1 MPTTNG
7 NDNPNPFPTNG
18 VHPLYT
24 SAHVPKPA
32 GAYFDERQAD
42 KAVGFF
48 KYLRHSQGP
57 LAGERFD
64 LTPEQAWV
72 VREAFGWFRADGVRL
87 YRVVYIEVGRGN
99 GKSQLGAGIAGKLLF
114 ADGELNPEV
123 VGAASDRRQATK
135 ICLNRLKAMV
145 RSSPDLKS
153 RAEIIQREIRAKATI
168 GEVVSEGFYE
178 ATSSD
183 VASAWGGSPHGL
195 VVDEL
200 HTQPNRDL
208 WDALVTG
215 MGKRKQPMA
224 WALTTAGWDRES
236 LAWEM
241 HELTRQVSDGEVQQ
255 SNFLGVVWAAPEDAD
270 WTDPETWRLANPMLE
285 GVEGSGIT
293 SSGAPAAITI
303 SYLRE
308 ECEKAKAIPA
318 FQNTF
323 RTMYLSQWVGQ
334 ETRFIPLDVWDK
346 NNEPAQ
352 PAKRMAFGGLDLAST
367 TDLAA
372 FTVVSMRDGK
382 VDVDVH
388 FWAPQEGLRERMRR
402 DRVPYDLW
410 AREGF
415 MTLTP
420 GATIRHEAIRQ
431 KVNEAAVTYNLKD
444 VGYDRWNSSE
454 LVTNL
459 QDDGVEMVD
468 VGQGMSSM
476 SAPTKELLRLVLE
489 QKLRHGNNP
498 VLRWM
503 VNNTQAT
510 VDAAGNVKPDKK
522 RSASRID
529 GVVSTIIA
537 IDGLMRRGMIPD
549 QPQSRWN
556 TTCPACGA
564 IGGNHTMYCSTKG
577 LVPA

>member
-1 MPTTNG
+1 MTE
-7 NDNPNPFPTNG
+7 NPNPFPTNG
-18 VHPLYT
+18 VRPLYT
-24 SAHVPKPA
+24 TAFAPKPD
-32 GAYFDERQAD
+32 GAYFNTREAD
-42 KAVGFF
+42 RAVAFF
-48 KYLRHSQGP
+48 RYLKHSQGP
-57 LAGERFD
+57 LAGQRFE
-64 LTPEQAWV
+64 LTPEQVWV
-72 VREAFGWFRADGVRL
+72 VREAFGWYRADGVRL
-87 YRVVYIEVGRGN
+87 YRTVYIEVGRGN

-145 RSSPDLKS
+145 RSSPDLTG
-153 RAEIIQREIRAKATI
+153 RADILQREIRAKATI
-168 GEVVSEGFYE
+168 GETVSEGFYE

-195 VVDEL
+195 IVDEL

-215 MGKRKQPMA
+215 MGKRRQPMA

-241 HELTRQVSDGEVQQ
+241 HELTRQVQESEVRQE
-255 SNFLGVVWAAPEDAD
+255 NFLGVVWAAPEDDD
-270 WTDPETWRLANPMLE
+270 WTSPETWRRANPMLE
-285 GVEGSGIT
+285 SEDGSGVT
-293 SSGAPAAITI
+293 VSGAPAAITI
-303 SYLRE
+303 SYLRG

-334 ETRFIPLDVWDK
+334 EVRFIPLDVWDK
-346 NNEPAQ
+346 NTDAPQ
-352 PAKRMAFGGLDLAST
+352 PGKRVAFGGLDLAST

-372 FTVVSMRDGK
+372 FTVVSMREDK

-388 FWAPQEGLRERMRR
+388 FWAPEEGLRERMRR
-402 DRVPYDLW
+402 DKVPYDVW
-410 AREGF
+410 AREGLL
-415 MTLTP
+415 TLTP
-420 GATIRHEAIRQ
+420 GATIRHESIRQ
-431 KVNEAAVTYNLKD
+431 AVNEAAVTYNLKD

-459 QDDGVEMVD
+459 VDDGIEMVD
-468 VGQGMSSM
+468 VGQGMASM

-489 QKLRHGNNP
+489 KKLRHGGNP

-503 VNNTQAT
+503 VNNTAAV

-522 RSASRID
+522 KSASRID

-537 IDGLMRRGMIPD
+537 IDGLMRRGQ
-549 QPQSRWN
+549 QPEVAVSRWN
-556 TTCPACGA
+556 KTCPECGH
-564 IGGNHTMYCSTKG
+564 IGGSHNASCSRKV
-577 LVPA
+577 LVTA

>member
-1 MPTTNG
+1 MSIPP
-7 NDNPNPFPTNG
+7 NPNPFPDNG
-18 VHPLYT
+18 VRPLYT
-24 SAHVPKPA
+24 TAFAPKPD
-32 GAYFDERQAD
+32 GAYFNAREAD
-42 KAVGFF
+42 RAVGFF
-48 KYLRHSQGP
+48 GYLKHSQGP
-57 LAGERFD
+57 LAGQRFV
-64 LTPEQAWV
+64 LTPEQVWV
-72 VREAFGWFRADGVRL
+72 VREAFGWYRADGKRL
-87 YRVVYIEVGRGN
+87 YRTVYIEVGRGN

-145 RSSPDLKS
+145 RSSADLTG
-153 RAEIIQREIRAKATI
+153 RADILQREIRAKATI
-168 GEVVSEGFYE
+168 GETVSEGFYE

-195 VVDEL
+195 IVDEL

-241 HELTRQVSDGEVQQ
+241 HELTRQVDQSEVLQET
-255 SNFLGVVWAAPEDAD
+255 FLGVVWAALEEVD
-270 WTDPETWRLANPMLE
+270 WTDPETWRMVNPMLE
-285 GVEGSGIT
+285 GEEGSGIT
-293 SSGAPAAITI
+293 ASGAPAAITI
-303 SYLRE
+303 SYLKG

-334 ETRFIPLDVWDK
+334 ETRFIPIDVWDK
-346 NNEPAQ
+346 NSEIPS
-352 PAKRMAFGGLDLAST
+352 PGKRMAFGGLVLAST

-372 FTVVSMRDGK
+372 FTIVSVRDDK

-388 FWAPQEGLRERMRR
+388 FWAPEEGLRERMRR
-402 DRVPYDLW
+402 DKVPYDLW
-410 AREGF
+410 AREGLL
-415 MTLTP
+415 TLTP
-420 GATIRHEAIRQ
+420 GATIRHESIRQ
-431 KVNEAAVTYNLKD
+431 AVNEAAVTYNLKD

-459 QDDGVEMVD
+459 VDDGIEMVD
-468 VGQGMSSM
+468 VGQGMASM

-489 QKLRHGNNP
+489 KKLRHGANP

-503 VNNTQAT
+503 VNNTAAV
-510 VDAAGNVKPDKK
+510 VDASGNVKPDKK
-522 RSASRID
+522 KSASRID

-537 IDGLMRRGMIPD
+537 IDGLMRRGM
-549 QPQSRWN
+549 QPEVQESRWN
-556 TTCPACGA
+556 KTCPECGY
-564 IGGNHTMYCSTKG
+564 IGGNHNASCSRKV
-577 LVPA
+577 LVTA